1 MTIKPTIEQILQ
13 QLRTFRDERDWKQ
26 FHTAKNLAMSIS
38 IEAGELLEVFQ
49 WTDAVAQP
57 TERDIARA
65 ADEAA
70 DVFIYL
76 LLLCDELGIDLPA
89 SAVAKIN
96 RNEERFPPLGTSNVS
111 PAGDAE

>member
-1 MTIKPTIEQILQ
+1 MTSKPTLEEIVQR
-13 QLRTFRDERDWKQ
+13 LRAFRDARDWKQ

-38 IEAGELLEVFQ
+38 IEAGELMEVFQ
-49 WTDAVAQP
+49 WTDAAARP

-96 RNEERFPPLGTSNVS
+96 RNEERFPPLSTST
-111 PAGDAE
+111 ADDTK